1 MPPARTFLIL
11 SALMPVASLVAC
23 VENEGPPTASAA
35 GVRQCFRPQQ
45 VNGFS
50 AENRDTVYLNVGVRD
65 IYRADIVATCPDI
78 DWSQR
83 IAIRSTGGSSWIC
96 QGLDAEFIVP
106 GPTHIDRCPV
116 VDIRKL
122 SDAEAQAWRDRHRH

>member
-1 MPPARTFLIL
+1 MSATRQIPIL
-11 SALMPVASLVAC
+11 MAFVAATGLAAC
-23 VENEGPPTASAA
+23 APTDGPASATAA
-35 GVRQCFRPQQ
+35 GARQCFRPQQ

-50 AENRDTVYLNVGVRD
+50 AEDRDTVYLNVGTRD
-65 IYRADIVATCPDI
+65 IYRAEIVATCPEI

-83 IAIRSTGGSSWIC
+83 IAIRSTGGGSWIC

-116 VDIRKL
+116 IDIRKL
-122 SDAEAQAWRDRHRH
+122 SDAEAQAFRQRRH